1 MNFPYLMYNKC
12 SKQINIKVNI
22 TMKHVHWIGT
32 GLSSLP
38 GIRRL
43 AQNLENLTIWN
54 RTLEKAENSI
64 NHVNKHNVNAKKFDI
79 NHIFEEANPG
89 DIVISQLPATRHP
102 EIAKLC
108 LEHKCHFASTSYLNP
123 EILALDEDVK
133 KQNLVFINEVGLD
146 PGIDHFFSHLLVQD
160 LERLTSNN
168 LEVIYESYCGGFP
181 AIPND
186 FRYKFSWS
194 PAGVIKALN
203 NDAKFITDGEIKTVT
218 PYKSIS
224 SYSINTENFEAYPNR
239 DSTPYIKEYNFNK
252 NWKVIGFVRGTLR
265 LDGWKDAWKDIFSM
279 LEHQT
284 ETIENDINKKS
295 EELLIDNRYQPD
307 EEDRVVLSVKLKAF
321 ENKNR
326 IFNSSYFLD
335 EKGSGENTAMGKLVS
350 ITLSAAID
358 LMLEGKINPGVK
370 TAPHDNENIK
380 YFFKVLNENNINIQ
394 RNNE

>member
-1 MNFPYLMYNKC
+1 
-12 SKQINIKVNI
+12 
-22 TMKHVHWIGT
+22 MKHVHWIGT

-43 AQNLENLTIWN
+43 AENLENLTIWN

-64 NHVNKHNVNAKKFDI
+64 SHVNKSNVKAKQFDI
-79 NHIFEEANPG
+79 DLIFKEVNPG

-108 LEHKCHFASTSYLNP
+108 LKHNCHFASTSYLNP
-123 EILALDEDVK
+123 EIFALDKEVK
-133 KQNLVFINEVGLD
+133 QQDLVFINEIGLD

-160 LERLTSNN
+160 LKKLTSNN
-168 LEVIYESYCGGFP
+168 IEVVYESYCGGLP
-181 AIPND
+181 AVPND

-203 NDAKFITDGEIKTVT
+203 NDAKFITKGEAKTVT

-224 SYSINTENFEAYPNR
+224 TYSINNENFEAYPNR
-239 DSTPYIKEYNFNK
+239 DSTPYINEYKFDQ
-252 NWKVIGFVRGTLR
+252 NWKVMEFVRGTLR

-279 LEHQT
+279 LENQK
-284 ETIENDINKKS
+284 ETIEEDINKKS
-295 EELLIDNRYQPD
+295 EELLIENKYQPD
-307 EEDRVVLSVKLKAF
+307 EQDRVVLSVKLKAF
-321 ENKNR
+321 ENNKE

-358 LMLEGKINPGVK
+358 LMLEGKIESGVK
-370 TAPHDNENIK
+370 TAPHNKENIM
-380 YFFKVLNENNINIQ
+380 YFFKILEENNINIQ
-394 RNNE
+394 QKNE